1 MPSLNKVMLIGNLGS
16 DPELR
21 FTQGG
26 TPVANFS
33 IATNES
39 WTSREG
45 TREERTEWHHI
56 VVWGKTAELCS
67 QFLSKGR
74 SIYVEGRLQT
84 RDWKDN
90 DGNNRRSTEIVAQQV
105 IFLGNR
111 AEGGARDMS
120 EAPTQESGHPQE
132 APSTSAPMDEDIP
145 F

>member
-1 MPSLNKVMLIGNLGS
+1 MPSVNKVILIGNLGG

-33 IATNES
+33 IATNEA

-45 TREERTEWHHI
+45 NREERTEWHHI
-56 VVWGKTAELCS
+56 VVWGKTAELCN

-74 SIYVEGRLQT
+74 SVYIEGRLQT
-84 RDWKDN
+84 REWTDKD
-90 DGNNRRSTEIVAQQV
+90 GHNRRSTEVVAQQV
-105 IFLGNR
+105 IFLGSR
-111 AEGGARDMS
+111 GEGSPKDIPEEPSSQYQRQSPAQ
-120 EAPTQESGHPQE
+120 APVE
-132 APSTSAPMDEDIP
+132 EDIP

>member
-1 MPSLNKVMLIGNLGS
+1 MPSVNKVILIGNLGQ

-45 TREERTEWHHI
+45 NREERTEWHHI
-56 VVWGKTAELCS
+56 VVWGKTAELCKE
-67 QFLSKGR
+67 FLSKGR
-74 SIYVEGRLQT
+74 TVYIEGRLQT
-84 RDWKDN
+84 RDWTDKD
-90 DGNNRRSTEIVAQQV
+90 GHNRRSTEIVAQQV
-105 IFLGNR
+105 IFLGGR
-111 AEGGARDMS
+111 AEGGHDMP
-120 EAPTQESGHPQE
+120 EAPMHIENLPNNSE
-132 APSTSAPMDEDIP
+132 EDIP